1 MRWLRKTLKDSVK
14 FEGLGLHTGRPL
26 SAAVHPSASG
36 GIVFR
41 CKGQSLSA
49 VAENVTDT
57 RRCTQL
63 GPVVMVEHLMCAFSI
78 LGITDAVVEAE
89 DGEMPALDGS
99 AEAYAQG
106 LLAVGWEN
114 LGEAE
119 GPDFFKRA
127 LVREGDAVCAV
138 SAGEGRWSYRYV
150 TPGRWPEDQRFE
162 AAPGADLLTEVAP
175 ARTFAFAEEVDAMRA
190 AGLGLGLSAETCLVL
205 GPEGPVNAAK
215 FPDEPAR
222 HKLLDLIGDMALT
235 GLPRAA
241 FNVSAERT
249 GHRMNVAAAL
259 KVRQLM
265 GAAPI

>member
-1 MRWLRKTLKDSVK
+1 MHWPRKTLKDKVK

-26 SAAVHPSASG
+26 SATVHPSGSG
-36 GIVFR
+36 GIIFR
-41 CKGQSLSA
+41 CGGASIPA
-49 VAENVTDT
+49 HAENVTDT

-63 GPVVMVEHLMCAFSI
+63 GPVIMVEHLMCAFSI
-78 LGITDAVVEAE
+78 LGVTDAVVEAE
-89 DGEMPALDGS
+89 DGELPALDGS

-106 LLAVGWEN
+106 LLTAGFKP
-114 LGEAE
+114 LSEAE

-162 AAPGADLLTEVAP
+162 AAPEADLLAEVAP

-205 GPEGPVNAAK
+205 GVDGPVNPAK

-235 GLPRAA
+235 GLPRSA

-259 KVRQLM
+259 KVRQLL